1 MQNVTPIYRF
11 YWSWGSTRDIELE
24 TTLYC
29 RSKLNIIIPNYSEG
43 IPIFADTWTSISQRY
58 PISGLF
64 PTAHYHSLSYYPFTN
79 PLTAKERFIKQ
90 FYWLY
95 SIEFTS
101 SNCLCCSLYS
111 PLPVLYIYT
120 IYFKLVRFIRMYKKR
135 TRRETRCIPSSI
147 SKKIEKNGIIP
158 PFTAKISN
166 HLSIKDETMNVND
179 SRIVRRLPLLRIWV
193 NRDKKKEKNWGEKRE
208 RTKNF
213 IRSHIAFEVVVLSL
227 WIDAVNKNGNRRR
240 VSVFSSLDW
249 GKRIEIYIYVVSINF
264 NEKKYRAT
272 IVDRFCN
279 IRWEDLSISRLNN
292 ISHDIV

>member
-1 MQNVTPIYRF
+1 MKSRTRWRDFNKDNIEDNYSSWRPVRFNQQIILAPLFSMQNVTPIYRF

-101 SNCLCCSLYS
+101 SNCLCYSLYS
-111 PLPVLYIYT
+111 PLPVLYIY
-120 IYFKLVRFIRMYKKR
+120 IQF
-135 TRRETRCIPSSI
+135 
-147 SKKIEKNGIIP
+147 
-158 PFTAKISN
+158 ISN
-166 HLSIKDETMNVND
+166 WFDLFVCI
-179 SRIVRRLPLLRIWV
+179 
-193 NRDKKKEKNWGEKRE
+193 KRE
-208 RTKNF
+208 REE
-213 IRSHIAFEVVVLSL
+213 RHVASRRPSL
-227 WIDAVNKNGNRRR
+227 KKSKKM
-240 VSVFSSLDW
+240 VSFPRLP
-249 GKRIEIYIYVVSINF
+249 R
-264 NEKKYRAT
+264 KYRIICQLRMKRWTWTTRALYADCLCSESELT
-272 IVDRFCN
+272 AIKKKKKIGVKRENVQKILFDR
-279 IRWEDLSISRLNN
+279 I
-292 ISHDIV
+292 